1 MESYRRPDVPA
12 LEYRDANG
20 RVIPYGER
28 WGMDGPPDD
37 TYTVLTHPE
46 RFQPLHDV
54 ARALIAYLGRAYDIT
69 VNEDPAPL
77 ADVSERYVRATTA
90 VRLTPTNPRSAPIAV
105 VFTDLPGIVLMAG
118 ALLVEPL
125 PVCGCDACDDSVEA
139 LADGLEWKVS
149 AIIEGGFTERVTR
162 GPRTRISQR
171 LERSDGYR
179 GGEGLAGVDTTRGQL
194 ADARARLAPLHGG
207 RWEPWS
213 PRERASGAQ
222 P

>member
-1 MESYRRPDVPA
+1 MEPYVRPAIPA
-12 LEYRDANG
+12 QEFRDADGN
-20 RVIPYGER
+20 VILYGER

-46 RFQPLHDV
+46 RFQPVHDV
-54 ARALIAYLGRAYDIT
+54 ARALIAYLERAYDVT
-69 VNEDPAPL
+69 VSDDPALL

-90 VRLTPTNPRSAPIAV
+90 VRLTPANPRSAPLIM

-125 PVCGCDACDDSVEA
+125 PVCGCDACDDSAETV
-139 LADGLEWKVS
+139 ADDLEWMVF
-149 AIIEGGFTERVTR
+149 AIVEGGLTERVAR
-162 GPRTRISQR
+162 NPRTRVSHR

-179 GGEGLAGVDTTRGQL
+179 GGEGLAGADTTRKEL
-194 ADARARLAPLHGG
+194 SDARARLAPLDGG

-213 PRERASGAQ
+213 PREKTPRA
-222 P
+222 